1 MLNVNELTSTSLRWQ
16 REYERGGAFPSGHGA
31 TERLRFEAAQLLHEI
46 RTLHK
51 GHVGKVQ
58 ITQYVILEPPGPFL
72 VRAGQVHS
80 ARIAAQAFL
89 VVVLVVV
96 QQRSFCKQRL

>member
-1 MLNVNELTSTSLRWQ
+1 MTLTSARLRRQ
-16 REYERGGAFPSGHGA
+16 REYERGGAFPSGHGT

-46 RTLHK
+46 RALHQ
-51 GHVGKVQ
+51 GDVGEME
-58 ITQYVILEPPGPFL
+58 ITEYVIFEPSGPFL

-80 ARIAAQAFL
+80 ARVAAQTFF

-96 QQRSFCKQRL
+96 QQ